1 MMAKDELWKAF
12 DAVVGWLKPNFP
24 SPKTVL
30 RVTSLG
36 ASQIPFWNNQP
47 IGHTPEVTEFHSCPN
62 PQLSCKVE
70 FNSQDTC
77 CFNYPGGQLLQVQ
90 LWDVDPPRGP
100 EDGWTIHGL
109 WPDHCDG
116 SFDQFCDDSR
126 RHQNIS
132 AIIEQSGKMEL
143 LDLMRARWKNIR
155 GDDEHLWIHEWNKH
169 GTCISTLEPRCYP
182 DYVPQQEVVTYF
194 QKAVDLF
201 LKLPSYEILSAAG
214 IVPSETETYHRDAI
228 ESALKKAHGQD
239 VRIKCQH
246 GMLSE
251 ISYNFNVAGPL
262 ELGIFI
268 PASPAGAASNCP
280 LNGIRYRPKKTPR
293 QEPSPT
299 RTFPE
304 PTGAPPTG
312 TPFVG
317 KGKLM
322 IQYSG
327 RQHGCI
333 ISRGGWFVSGTCA
346 TFHAVPGPNSL
357 CTHFEF
363 FCCGS
368 KMPNPMIPIDD
379 FFLKSSRGLCA
390 FDDDD
395 GFICSADVDSPTA
408 FTAMDELLSLG
419 EQTVFYSDVVPR
431 RRGQSPIYESSEQ
444 HPLSLEIHW
453 REA

>member
-1 MMAKDELWKAF
+1 MAKDELWNAF

-24 SPKTVL
+24 SPKKVL

-36 ASQIPFWNNQP
+36 ASQIPLWNNHP
-47 IGHTPEVTEFHSCPN
+47 MGHTPEVAEFHSCPD

-194 QKAVDLF
+194 QKTVDLF
-201 LKLPSYEILSAAG
+201 LKLPSHEILSAAG
-214 IVPSETETYHRDAI
+214 IVPSETETYYRDAI

-268 PASPAGAASNCP
+268 PASPVGAASNCP
-280 LNGIRYRPKKTPR
+280 LNGIRYRPKKTSR
-293 QEPSPT
+293 REPSPT
-299 RTFPE
+299 KTFPE

-312 TPFVG
+312 SPFV
-317 KGKLM
+317 
-322 IQYSG
+322 
-327 RQHGCI
+327 
-333 ISRGGWFVSGTCA
+333 
-346 TFHAVPGPNSL
+346 
-357 CTHFEF
+357 
-363 FCCGS
+363 
-368 KMPNPMIPIDD
+368 DD
-379 FFLKSSRGLCA
+379 FFLKSSKGLCA

-395 GFICSADVDSPTA
+395 GFICSADVDNPTA

-419 EQTVFYSDVVPR
+419 EQTVFYSDVIPR
-431 RRGQSPIYESSEQ
+431 RRGQSPIYKSSEQ